1 MTFWFVFKVGSN
13 DASSVQELSQIEKL
27 VNSSPTG
34 RTPLCAQI
42 RDVCAEIAADAPL
55 LRANGQRV
63 CLVIASDGQASDG
76 DVAEALR
83 PLRDM
88 PVWIVIRLCT
98 DDDDVVEYW
107 NGVDEEL
114 ELDMDVLDDLSGEA
128 AQVIGRCPWL
138 TYGPP
143 LHRLREWG
151 TSAKI
156 FDLIDERALTKSEM
170 FELAKVI
177 LGEPANSLPNPAL
190 DWPDFVKQL
199 DALQKHEGEIWCP
212 VRSLKRPWFLM
223 KELDRAYGNG
233 KSCVLS

>member
-76 DVAEALR
+76 DVMEALR
-83 PLRDM
+83 PLHDV

>member
-128 AQVIGRCPWL
+128 AEVIGRCPWL

>member
-1 MTFWFVFKVGSN
+1 M
-13 DASSVQELSQIEKL
+13 SQIDRL
-27 VNSSPTG
+27 IDSSPTG
-34 RTPLCAQI
+34 RTPLCARI

>member
-1 MTFWFVFKVGSN
+1 M
-13 DASSVQELSQIEKL
+13 SQIDRL
-27 VNSSPTG
+27 IDSSPTG

-42 RDVCAEIAADAPL
+42 RDVCAEIAADAPQ

-128 AQVIGRCPWL
+128 AEVIGRCPWL

>member
-1 MTFWFVFKVGSN
+1 M
-13 DASSVQELSQIEKL
+13 SQIDRL
-27 VNSSPTG
+27 IDSSPTG

-76 DVAEALR
+76 DVMEALR
-83 PLRDM
+83 PLHDV

-128 AQVIGRCPWL
+128 AEVIGRCPWL

>member
-42 RDVCAEIAADAPL
+42 RDVCAEIAADAPQ

-76 DVAEALR
+76 DVMEALR
-83 PLRDM
+83 PLHDV
-88 PVWIVIRLCT
+88 PLWIVIRLCT

-151 TSAKI
+151 TSVKI
-156 FDLIDERALTKSEM
+156 FDLIDERALARSEL
-170 FELAKVI
+170 FELVKLI
-177 LGEPANSLPNPAL
+177 LGEPAKSLPNPEL
-190 DWPDFVKQL
+190 DWSDFLEQL
-199 DALQKHEGEIWCP
+199 DVLQKEEGDLWCP
-212 VRSLKRPWFLM
+212 AHSSKRPWFLM
-223 KELDRAYGNG
+223 KELNRTNG
-233 KSCVLS
+233 SKACVLS

>member
-1 MTFWFVFKVGSN
+1 LTFWFVFKVGSN

-128 AQVIGRCPWL
+128 AEVIGRCPWL

>member
-76 DVAEALR
+76 DVMEALR
-83 PLRDM
+83 PLHDV

-128 AQVIGRCPWL
+128 AEVIGRCPWL